1 MNNLYFNNKSAFDDF
16 DLVVVNAIEYPF
28 VQEIIEKVDIEGN
41 KNGYLTIKTGQYQNM
56 KISVTFRLIKMDNY
70 KNRMREINLWLN
82 DIEDNCLFFD
92 DYREKCYKVKVC
104 NINPIKDLNFTS
116 ADFGVEFEL
125 FPFVF
130 KNDEYYQT
138 VENNSEIYYEG
149 DIKSEP
155 IIKLQ
160 LTASEQNI
168 SLFIGEQEIQL
179 KNVKGTVIINSEKKL
194 ITDETKRSLS
204 KRMIGNFPIL
214 NKGKNNISWSGNINE
229 FSIFKNTIFKG

>member
-16 DLVVVNAIEYPF
+16 DLVIVNAIEYPF

-41 KNGYLTIKTGQYQNM
+41 RNGYLTIKTGQYQDM

-82 DIEDNCLFFD
+82 DIGDNCLFFD

-149 DIKSEP
+149 DIESEP

-160 LTASEQNI
+160 LTDSEQNI

-179 KNVKGTVIINSEKKL
+179 KNIKGTVIINSEKKL

-204 KRMIGNFPIL
+204 KKMIGNFPIL
-214 NKGKNNISWSGNINE
+214 NKGKNNISWIGNINE

>member
-16 DLVVVNAIEYPF
+16 DLVIVNAIEYPF

-41 KNGYLTIKTGQYQNM
+41 RNGYLTIKTGQYQNM

-92 DYREKCYKVKVC
+92 DYREKCYKVKAC

-116 ADFGVEFEL
+116 ADFNVEFEL

-204 KRMIGNFPIL
+204 KKMIGNFPIL

>member
-116 ADFGVEFEL
+116 ADFSVEFEL

-149 DIKSEP
+149 DIESEP

-160 LTASEQNI
+160 LTDSEQNI

-179 KNVKGTVIINSEKKL
+179 KNIKGTVIINSEKKL

-204 KRMIGNFPIL
+204 KKMIGNFPIL
-214 NKGKNNISWSGNINE
+214 NKGKNNISWIGNINE

>member
-41 KNGYLTIKTGQYQNM
+41 KNGYLTVKTGQYKEM
-56 KISVTFRLIKMDNY
+56 RISVTFRLIKMDNY

-82 DIEDNCLFFD
+82 DIEDNRLFFD
-92 DYREKCYKVKVC
+92 DYREKYYKVKVC
-104 NINPIKDLNFTS
+104 NISPIKDLHFSS
-116 ADFGVEFEL
+116 ADFNVEFEL

-130 KNDEYYQT
+130 KNDEYYQV

-149 DIKSEP
+149 DIDSEP
-155 IIKLQ
+155 VIKLE
-160 LTASEQNI
+160 LTESEQSV

-179 KNVKGTVIINSEKKL
+179 KNIKGTVIINSEKKL
-194 ITDETKRSLS
+194 ITDEAKRSLS
-204 KRMIGNFPIL
+204 KKMVGNFPTL
-214 NKGKNNISWSGNINE
+214 KRGKNNLSWSGNINK
-229 FSIFKNTIFKG
+229 FSMFKNTIFKG

>member
-28 VQEIIEKVDIEGN
+28 VQEIIEKIDIEGN
-41 KNGYLTIKTGQYQNM
+41 KNGYLTVKTGQYKEM
-56 KISVTFRLIKMDNY
+56 RVSVTFRLIKMDNY

-149 DIKSEP
+149 DIESEP

-160 LTASEQNI
+160 LTNSEQNI
-168 SLFIGEQEIQL
+168 SLLIGNQEIQL
-179 KNVKGTVIINSEKKL
+179 RNVKGTVIINSEKKL

>member
-116 ADFGVEFEL
+116 ADFSVEFEL

-149 DIKSEP
+149 DIESEP

-179 KNVKGTVIINSEKKL
+179 KNIKGTVIINSEKKL

-204 KRMIGNFPIL
+204 KKMIGNFPIL